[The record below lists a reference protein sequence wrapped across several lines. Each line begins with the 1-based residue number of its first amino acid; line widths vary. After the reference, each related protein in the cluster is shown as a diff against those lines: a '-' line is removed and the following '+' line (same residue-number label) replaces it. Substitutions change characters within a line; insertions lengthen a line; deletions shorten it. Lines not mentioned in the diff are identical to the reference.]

1 MTEVRTPSN
10 DFVPGSW
17 IIFMSY
23 TESKQKSKREE
34 CENESMGV
42 ISYKKQ
48 CQQYYQMK
56 DNGVMGR
63 KQFSC
68 IAEGAVGVV

>member
-34 CENESMGV
+34 CENESTGI
-42 ISYKKQ
+42 ISYKTVSAVLS
-48 CQQYYQMK
+48 
-56 DNGVMGR
+56 DDR
-63 KQFSC
+63 KEC
-68 IAEGAVGVV
+68 DAEKTNFL